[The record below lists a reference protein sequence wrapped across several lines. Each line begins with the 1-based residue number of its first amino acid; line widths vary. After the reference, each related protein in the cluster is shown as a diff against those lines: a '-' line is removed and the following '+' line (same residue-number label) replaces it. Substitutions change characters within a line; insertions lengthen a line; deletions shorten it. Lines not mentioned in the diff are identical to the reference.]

1 MAFQAPKLT
10 NAGKALYYENMAGAQ
25 LTITTIKMGSGTLAG
40 SIANLTDLVEP
51 VVVID
56 AFAAVR
62 EGYVDVS
69 GTFSNADL
77 EQGFYWREIG
87 VFAANPDDPENREA
101 DILYCYQNAYDTADY
116 IPVASVE
123 TVEKNIAAP
132 IIVGDAAAVSCTL
145 DRSLVLATLK
155 DLQDHD
161 NDPDAHKALLQN
173 INKTLEGKQ
182 DKIRET
188 GLLKGTGLK
197 VIAAVPGT
205 DYQAPTQELTNSD
218 EMALTDTVPFFSS
231 AAGQNRKVSLAV
243 LKAALGVQSA
253 SINVTTCAGASVV
266 CTDGKTTLNGVGST
280 KFSLPENTGEWT
292 VTATLDGESATR
304 QVEVTG
310 ALQYNVD
317 LMITTGV
324 AVTHPPTNTAYDVG
338 DKFDTTGLVVTAT
351 FADGTT
357 EDVTQDCKFS
367 PETMEA
373 NTKTVTITYERAG
386 RTLSTTQAVTV
397 RQLSS
402 ISVITPPNKKAY
414 YIGENFDP
422 AGTVIQA
429 SMSDG
434 STKTVSGWTYSP
446 TGALAAGNTTITF
459 SYTEN
464 SVTKTCTYT
473 ITIRALTSI
482 AVTTPP
488 SKTTY
493 NYGEKFASA
502 GMVITATYNDGA
514 TRVVSGWTYSPTG
527 NLNLSNTTITISY
540 AEGGT
545 TKTCTQAITVKNTL
559 TSISVATPP
568 SKTSYFAGESFSTAG
583 MVIKATYGDG
593 STGNVSG
600 YTYSPTGPLAA
611 SNKQITISYTYNGT
625 TKTCTQAIT
634 VTEISTTLNSNS
646 WATIRAVSDA
656 SKGTN
661 YWSTGATK
669 TITINGKVG
678 NTTFSNLSIDV
689 FILGFNHNASREG
702 ANRIHFKIG
711 KIGGAH
717 VALVDSNYNNNSSSA
732 ANFQMNASNT
742 NSGGWSG
749 SSMRKTLLGNNGNP
763 TSPPANSL
771 LAALPADLRAV
782 MKSCTKYTDNTG
794 GGNDNA
800 GYVTSTTDYLFLL
813 AEFEF
818 HGART
823 YANSAEKNYQ
833 AQYDYYKAGNS
844 KVHYKHNAT
853 GTAAGAWCRSPYSSS
868 SYSFC
873 LVNTAGSANYNNA
886 DWSYGVAPGFCA

>member
-123 TVEKNIAAP
+123 TVEKNIAVP

-145 DRSLVLATLK
+145 DRSLVFATLK

-182 DKIRET
+182 DKIKET
-188 GLLKGTGLK
+188 GLLKGTGSK

-205 DYQAPTQELTNSD
+205 DYQPPTQELTNSD

-280 KFSLPENTGEWT
+280 KFSLPDNTGEWT

-324 AVTHPPTNTAYDVG
+324 AVTHPPTNTAYDVR

-351 FADGTT
+351 FADSTT

-373 NTKTVTITYERAG
+373 GTKTVTITYERAG

-397 RQLSS
+397 RQLSG

-434 STKTVSGWTYSP
+434 STKTVTGWTYSP

-502 GMVITATYNDGA
+502 GMAITATYNDGA

-540 AEGGT
+540 TEG
-545 TKTCTQAITVKNTL
+545 
-559 TSISVATPP
+559 
-568 SKTSYFAGESFSTAG
+568 
-583 MVIKATYGDG
+583 
-593 STGNVSG
+593 
-600 YTYSPTGPLAA
+600 
-611 SNKQITISYTYNGT
+611 GT

-656 SKGTN
+656 SKGAN

-717 VALVDSNYNNNSSSA
+717 VALVDSSYNSSSSSA

-742 NSGGWSG
+742 NSGGWNG

-782 MKSCTKYTDNTG
+782 MKPCTKYTDNTG
-794 GGNDNA
+794 GGSDSA
-800 GYVTSTTDYLFLL
+800 SYVTSTTDYLFLL

-853 GTAAGAWCRSPYSSS
+853 GTAAHAWCRSPYSSNS
-868 SYSFC
+868 TIFC
-873 LVNTAGSANYNNA
+873 RVDTDGSAASDSAY
-886 DWSYGVAPGFCA
+886 WSRGVAPGFCA